1 MKKHKKALV
10 IIGSIIGALA
20 VIWGVL
26 TIFVFHFPK
35 VKYNAITKELKENK
49 WYRVDV
55 DEGKSSDGSEWYSY
69 IKRGSENKLMIY
81 FQGGGVSV
89 NEYTASNDFYNKK
102 MWGNDWFMNFAT
114 NIGIGSKNKNN
125 PFKDWTV
132 VVVPY
137 TTGDFHIGTGEYAY
151 QDDDGDDHILYHNGY
166 HNYQALMKRVSE
178 LFDTP
183 EQILVTGFSA
193 GGFGTSLLANDIL
206 TNYYDDVPN
215 KTVLV
220 DSSLLLYDGWKDT
233 AENVWK
239 APSQISERMVSD
251 NITLDSL
258 LALSKDHPDAKI
270 LFDCSVRDGE
280 LAKYQN
286 YLDSDNWV
294 ATKESGE
301 IFQNNLKNM
310 VDEIKK
316 NIPNS
321 AFYIWDGIE
330 YGEKGMDLT
339 QHTIINIPT
348 VYKEEFGNGKTV
360 ADWIMDAVN
369 GTLQNYGENLLD

>member
-1 MKKHKKALV
+1 MKKHKKTL
-10 IIGSIIGALA
+10 IILGSTIGTVA
-20 VIWGVL
+20 VIWGLL

-35 VKYNAITKELKENK
+35 VKNNAGAKDLKENK
-49 WYRVDV
+49 WYRIDV
-55 DEGKSSDGSEWYSY
+55 NDGKSSDGSEWYGY

-89 NEYTASNDFYNKK
+89 NEYTAANKFYNKK
-102 MWGNDWFMNFAT
+102 MWGNDWFMNLNT
-114 NIGIGSKNKNN
+114 NIGIGNTNKNN

-137 TTGDFHIGTGEYAY
+137 TTGDFHVGTGEYAY
-151 QDDDGDDHILYHNGY
+151 HDDGNDHILYHNGY
-166 HNYQALMKRVSE
+166 NNYQSLMNKVSSMFE
-178 LFDTP
+178 AP
-183 EQILVTGFSA
+183 EEILVTGFSA
-193 GGFGTSLLANDIL
+193 GGFGTSLLANDVL
-206 TNYYDDVPN
+206 TNYYNDVPN

-220 DSSLLLYDGWKDT
+220 DSSLLLYDGWKNT

-239 APSQISERMVSD
+239 APSQISERLVSD

-286 YLDSDNWV
+286 YLDTDNWV

-310 VDEIKK
+310 VDGIK
-316 NIPNS
+316 NQIPNS
-321 AFYIWDGIE
+321 AVYIWDGIE
-330 YGEKGMDLT
+330 YDEQGMNLT
-339 QHTIINIPT
+339 HHTIINLPNA
-348 VYKEEFGNGKTV
+348 YKDDFGNDETI
-360 ADWIMDAVN
+360 AEWAMDAVN
-369 GTLQNYGENLLD
+369 GQLHNYGENLLN

>member
-10 IIGSIIGALA
+10 IIGSVIVVLA
-20 VIWGVL
+20 VILGLL

-35 VKYNAITKELKENK
+35 VKNSANMEDLKINK

-55 DEGKSSDGSEWYSY
+55 DEGKSSDGSEWYGY
-69 IKRGSENKLMIY
+69 IRSGSENKLMIY

-114 NIGIGSKNKNN
+114 NIGIGSQNKNN

-137 TTGDFHIGTGEYAY
+137 TTGDFHVGTGEYTY
-151 QDDDGDDHILYHNGY
+151 QDEAGENHILYHNGY
-166 HNYQALMKRVSE
+166 HNYQALMNKVSAM
-178 LFDTP
+178 FDSP
-183 EQILVTGFSA
+183 DEILVTGFSA
-193 GGFGTSLLANDIL
+193 GGFGASLLANDVF
-206 TNYYDDVPN
+206 TNYYSDVLN
-215 KTVLV
+215 KTILV
-220 DSSLLLYDGWKDT
+220 DSSLLLYDNWKNT
-233 AENVWK
+233 AENIWK
-239 APSQISERMVSD
+239 APEQISERLASD

-258 LALSKDHPDAKI
+258 LVLSKDHPDTKI

-286 YLDSDNWV
+286 YLDSGNWV
-294 ATKESGE
+294 ATKEAGM

-321 AFYIWDGIE
+321 AIYIWDGIE

-348 VYKEEFGNGKTV
+348 VYKEEFGNRKTV
-360 ADWIMDAVN
+360 ADWIMDAIN